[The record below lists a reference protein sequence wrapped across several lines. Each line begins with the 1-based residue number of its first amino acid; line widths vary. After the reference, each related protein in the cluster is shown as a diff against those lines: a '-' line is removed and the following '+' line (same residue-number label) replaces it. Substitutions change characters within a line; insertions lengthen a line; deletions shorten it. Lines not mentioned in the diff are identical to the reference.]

1 MDRKY
6 SRVGR
11 NDIKAKGRK
20 VIGERT
26 KGYME
31 KTKTRFK
38 NLLAYQESRKLVKE
52 VYLLV
57 KEFPKEEN
65 YALSDQLRRAA
76 VSVPSNIAEG
86 MGRYSTREQTHFLE
100 IAFGSLL
107 EISAQLDI
115 ANDLGYVTLSE
126 QEKIDNQIDV
136 VASLISGLRSK
147 RVETLANNH

>member
-1 MDRKY
+1 
-6 SRVGR
+6 
-11 NDIKAKGRK
+11 
-20 VIGERT
+20 
-26 KGYME
+26 ME

-115 ANDLGYVTLSE
+115 AYDLGYVTLSE